1 MSIRKP
7 SIPAVPK
14 PGEPRVNFD
23 STIKETIETIAG
35 RRGQKIQPLAA
46 DATLPQV
53 VEKVN
58 EIIGLL
64 Q

>member
-1 MSIRKP
+1 MSVRKP

-14 PGEPRVNFD
+14 AGEPRANFD
-23 STIKETIETIAG
+23 SSIKETIETIAG
-35 RRGQKIQPLAA
+35 RRGQKIQPLPA
-46 DATLPQV
+46 DATLAQV

-58 EIIGLL
+58 ELIGLL